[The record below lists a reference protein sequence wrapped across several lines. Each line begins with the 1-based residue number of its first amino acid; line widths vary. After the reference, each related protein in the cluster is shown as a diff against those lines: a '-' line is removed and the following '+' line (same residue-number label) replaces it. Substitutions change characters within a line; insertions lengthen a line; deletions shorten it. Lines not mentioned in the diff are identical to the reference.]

1 MTTEQRLSNVEQS
14 IVLLTELCRGL
25 RETDDKIIGLLET
38 QQQQIK
44 EHRAEIVEHRAELV
58 EHRAEVAE
66 YRRDARQY
74 QRLWV
79 HLARKHGWVE
89 DEDWPPPGD
98 E

>member
-44 EHRAEIVEHRAELV
+44 EHRAE
-58 EHRAEVAE
+58 VAE